1 MFLYALQHEKHLY
14 FIHDFLWIFYAEE
27 LEFFRFD
34 FSQLAKTFFFL
45 KPKGYNCLF
54 FIFLRGLRKVKII
67 YPPYPYLPIPY

>member
-34 FSQLAKTFFFL
+34 FSQLAKTFFFF
-45 KPKGYNCLF
+45 KA
-54 FIFLRGLRKVKII
+54 
-67 YPPYPYLPIPY
+67 